1 MEDFPADREGQP
13 KRKKQKIRIR
23 YRERVRIKERPR
35 GFYFKRWLSK
45 NRQLLTIGVL
55 AVMALALVGVV
66 AWNQISEEQRD
77 HLRFMQEKVF
87 GWHIDWH

>member
-35 GFYFKRWLSK
+35 GFRLKRFLRK
-45 NRQLLTIGVL
+45 NRQMLTIGVL
-55 AVMALALVGVV
+55 AVITLALVAVV
-66 AWNQISEEQRD
+66 AWHQISEEQRD
-77 HLRFMQEKVF
+77 HLRFMQEKAS
-87 GWHIDWH
+87 GWHIDWN